1 MSKAKFTFNLAY
13 TLHYNRATEQWF
25 VVCEKGTFY
34 IQKKKH
40 GYYAAGKT
48 CRTLR
53 DGVIA
58 VLLLAGVIPERPF

>member
-1 MSKAKFTFNLAY
+1 MKTKPTFTLAY
-13 TLHYNRATEQWF
+13 SLHYNRLNKLWF
-25 VVCEKGTFY
+25 VNCEKGTYY

-48 CRTLR
+48 AKTLR

-58 VLLLAGVIPERPF
+58 VLLLAGVIPEQPF